1 MMLGL
6 SLFLGGA
13 LLPPFVQ
20 AGTESISPS
29 RIEPEAR
36 ALAEETASV
45 LREAKTIRL
54 TARHKMDPRLGVGAQ
69 FEKGP
74 MEIIVKRPH
83 HFYAIQR
90 AGNETREIAYDGWH
104 LCLLYPELRHHALEP
119 LRADSIDQFAD
130 KVDERFGFR
139 PPVAELLSGRMAN
152 QIFRHVTTAK
162 VMGDE
167 LVGWT
172 RCQRLRFEQEGMT
185 GDLWIAR
192 KDRLPR
198 RYRLTF
204 TLIEGHPTWDIH
216 LQKWELNAPVDE
228 ALFSKRPA
236 DESHRAPL
244 LKSR

>member
-1 MMLGL
+1 MIFP
-6 SLFLGGA
+6 SA
-13 LLPPFVQ
+13 K
-20 AGTESISPS
+20 AGTGPISPS
-29 RIEPEAR
+29 GIEPEAR
-36 ALAEETASV
+36 ALVEKAAEA
-45 LREAKTIRL
+45 LRDAKTIRL
-54 TARHKMDPRLGVGAQ
+54 TARHKMDPRLGVGSQ
-69 FEKGP
+69 LEKGP

-90 AGNETREIAYDGWH
+90 AGNETREIAYDGRY

-119 LRADSIDQFAD
+119 LRADSIDRFAD

-152 QIFRHVTTAK
+152 QIFRHITTAK

-172 RCQRLRFEQEGMT
+172 RCQRLHFEQDGMT

-192 KDRLPR
+192 KDHLPR

-204 TLIEGHPTWDIH
+204 TSIEGHPTWDIY

-228 ALFSKRPA
+228 ALFSKRP
-236 DESHRAPL
+236 DEGSYRAPL
-244 LKSR
+244 LKSN